1 MWSLLRIEL
10 FKVFKRPRTYIAF
23 IAVWAII
30 TLIQVAIY
38 IDGKMY
44 MDFVLADVKEKF
56 NLIGN
61 PLNGYF
67 VCFVIL
73 QTLLIHV
80 PLLVALVSADMVAGE
95 ANMGTLRLLIT
106 KPISRTKLLLSKFLA
121 SSVYTIAL
129 LLWIAFLGLFVSM
142 LVFGTDGLMNA
153 KSDEIILL
161 NANDIFWRYLCA
173 FVFAALALLTVA
185 ALGFFFSIF
194 AENSLGP
201 IVATMSVIIVFTIL
215 TTLDIP
221 LFVGIKQYFFTT
233 HMIGWKGFFE
243 MKADGEGYAL
253 PGTIRNLPAVLR
265 SAGVLL
271 AHIVLF
277 VGSAIFIFNRKDVLS

>member
-1 MWSLLRIEL
+1 MWSLLKIEL

-23 IAVWAII
+23 IAVWAIV

-38 IDGKMY
+38 VDGPKY
-44 MDFVLADVKEKF
+44 MDFVMKDIKDNFDV
-56 NLIGN
+56 IGN

-67 VCFVIL
+67 VCFLIL

-106 KPISRTKLLLSKFLA
+106 KPISRTKLLLSKFIA
-121 SSVYTIAL
+121 SSVYAIIL
-129 LLWIAFLGLFVSM
+129 LIWIAILGLFVSM
-142 LVFGTDGLMNA
+142 LVFGTDGLMNV
-153 KSDEIILL
+153 KSYEIIIL
-161 NANDIFWRYLCA
+161 NGNDIFWRYICA
-173 FVFAALALLTVA
+173 FGYAAIALITVA

-221 LFVGIKQYFFTT
+221 LFQSVKHLFFTS

-243 MKADGEGYAL
+243 MKLDADGVSI

-265 SAGVLL
+265 SAGILFL
-271 AHIVLF
+271 HIVLF
-277 VGSAIFIFNRKDVLS
+277 TGGSIFIFNRKDVLS

>member
-10 FKVFKRPRTYIAF
+10 FKVFRRPRTYIAF
-23 IAVWAII
+23 VAVWAII

-106 KPISRTKLLLSKFLA
+106 KPVSRTKLLLSKFFA

-161 NANDIFWRYLCA
+161 NANDIFWRYVCA
-173 FVFAALALLTVA
+173 FVFAAIALLTVA

-243 MKADGEGYAL
+243 MKVDAEGNSL

-265 SAGVLL
+265 SGGVLL

>member
-1 MWSLLRIEL
+1 MWSLLKIEL

-23 IAVWAII
+23 IAVWAIV

-80 PLLVALVSADMVAGE
+80 PLLVALVSADMIAGE

-243 MKADGEGYAL
+243 MKVDADGNSL

>member
-1 MWSLLRIEL
+1 MWSLLKIEL
-10 FKVFKRPRTYIAF
+10 FKIFSRPRTYIAF
-23 IAVWAII
+23 LAVWAIVS
-30 TLIQVAIY
+30 LIQIAIY
-38 IDGKMY
+38 VDGPKY
-44 MDFVLADVKEKF
+44 MDFVMKDVKDNFEV
-56 NLIGN
+56 IGN

-67 VCFVIL
+67 VCFLIL
-73 QTLLIHV
+73 QTLLIHI
-80 PLLVALVSADMVAGE
+80 PLLIALVSADMIAGE

-106 KPISRTKLLLSKFLA
+106 KPVSRTKLLLSKFLA
-121 SSVYTIAL
+121 SSVYAVIL
-129 LLWIAFLGLFVSM
+129 LLWVAILGLFLSM
-142 LVFGTDGLMNA
+142 LIFGTDGLVNM
-153 KSDEIILL
+153 KSYEIIIL
-161 NANDIFWRYLCA
+161 NGNDILWRYVLA
-173 FVFAALALLTVA
+173 FCFAALALITVA

-221 LFVGIKQYFFTT
+221 LFQSVKHLFFTS

-243 MKADGEGYAL
+243 MKLDADGVSI

-271 AHIVLF
+271 LHIVLF
-277 VGSAIFIFNRKDVLS
+277 VGGAIFIFNRKDVLS

>member
-1 MWSLLRIEL
+1 MWSLLKIEL
-10 FKVFKRPRTYIAF
+10 FKVFRRPRTYIAF
-23 IAVWAII
+23 IAVWALVS
-30 TLIQVAIY
+30 LIQIAIY
-38 IDGKMY
+38 VDGAKY
-44 MDFVLADVKEKF
+44 IDFVLKDVKDNF
-56 NLIGN
+56 DVIGN

-67 VCFVIL
+67 VCFIIL

-80 PLLVALVSADMVAGE
+80 PLLIALVSADMIAGE

-121 SSVYTIAL
+121 SSVYAVIL
-129 LLWIAFLGLFVSM
+129 LIWIAILGLFLSM
-142 LVFGTDGLMNA
+142 LIFGTDGLLNA
-153 KSDEIILL
+153 KSYEIIIL
-161 NANDIFWRYLCA
+161 NGNDIFWRYILA
-173 FVFAALALLTVA
+173 FAFAAIALITVA

-221 LFVGIKQYFFTT
+221 LFQSVKHLFFTS

-243 MKADGEGYAL
+243 MKLDADGVSI

-271 AHIVLF
+271 LHTFLF
-277 VGSAIFIFNRKDVLS
+277 VGGAIFIFNRKDVLS